1 MRRPSFFLLSYA
13 VLGLAACANPSATP
27 SDAASA
33 SPDTSMHSLE
43 DVLATHTDSLM
54 ALEGVTGVG
63 QALCEG
69 APCLRVYVAART
81 PALERELPDTLG
93 GYPVEVVETGQI
105 RPRPTDG

>member
-1 MRRPSFFLLSYA
+1 MRRLSLFLLSCA
-13 VLGLAACANPSATP
+13 VLGLAACANPSVTP
-27 SDAASA
+27 SDETSASA
-33 SPDTSMHSLE
+33 DTSMQSLE

-81 PALERELPDTLG
+81 PALEQELPDVIG
-93 GYPVEVVETGQI
+93 GYPVEIVETGQI
-105 RPRPTDG
+105 RPHSADG